1 MLQTHEKTWSCH
13 RKKNP
18 NPATF
23 QLPTAQESTKLIP
36 GQLKW
41 IAPTQIRSCRQSNPE
56 HIQKKA
62 EKKKSSATNRKN
74 LGNRQVWVEILA
86 WKWWTSTMW
95 EPCASL
101 EWSKL
106 GTPILTHC
114 CDSWR
119 RYPPWPVLLLACTKL
134 RVRKWARN
142 GPSLLWLSN

>member
-1 MLQTHEKTWSCH
+1 MKLPQEKKPKSGNFSTAHSPRKHKTHTWPAEMDCSNTNTILQTIKSGAYSKESRKKKKTW
-13 RKKNP
+13 
-18 NPATF
+18 
-23 QLPTAQESTKLIP
+23 
-36 GQLKW
+36 
-41 IAPTQIRSCRQSNPE
+41 
-56 HIQKKA
+56 
-62 EKKKSSATNRKN
+62 KSSATNRKN

-142 GPSLLWLSN
+142 GPSLLWLSH

>member
-1 MLQTHEKTWSCH
+1 MKKHEAATG
-13 RKKNP
+13 KK
-18 NPATF
+18 
-23 QLPTAQESTKLIP
+23 
-36 GQLKW
+36 
-41 IAPTQIRSCRQSNPE
+41 TQIRQLFSCPQPKKAQNSYLASWNGLLQHKYDPADNQTRN
-56 HIQKKA
+56 IFIRKQKK
-62 EKKKSSATNRKN
+62 KKTWKSSATNRKN

-142 GPSLLWLSN
+142 GPSLLWLSH